1 MAISFSRPD
10 PSSPAAVADANFPT
24 ARRGF
29 DQQEVR
35 EFLRMVA
42 AEMARMQDRER
53 YLEGEVRAMR
63 QRRAPVPDEL
73 DDETLTRLLGEETA
87 RIVQAARESAA
98 AIRNKAEE
106 AAERLLRETKDE
118 SAAMRQEAEQEAAR
132 RRKDAEADAEAELS
146 MAKQQGRGEGGGG
159 PGDPH

>member
-35 EFLRMVA
+35 EFLRVVA

-53 YLEGEVRAMR
+53 YLEGEMRAMR
-63 QRRAPVPDEL
+63 QQRSNVPADL
-73 DDETLTRLLGEETA
+73 DDEGLARLLGEETA
-87 RIVQAARESAA
+87 RIVRAARESSNE
-98 AIRNKAEE
+98 IRAKAEA
-106 AAERLLRETKDE
+106 AAERLVREAKE
-118 SAAMRQEAEQEAAR
+118 EANALRQEAEQE
-132 RRKDAEADAEAELS
+132 
-146 MAKQQGRGEGGGG
+146 
-159 PGDPH
+159 

>member
-53 YLEGEVRAMR
+53 YLEDQMRSMR
-63 QRRAPVPDEL
+63 QQRSNVPADL
-73 DDETLTRLLGEETA
+73 DDESFARLVGEETA
-87 RIVQAARESAA
+87 RIIQAARESSS
-98 AIRNKAEE
+98 AIRAKAE
-106 AAERLLRETKDE
+106 D
-118 SAAMRQEAEQEAAR
+118 
-132 RRKDAEADAEAELS
+132 
-146 MAKQQGRGEGGGG
+146 
-159 PGDPH
+159 